1 MDMRQLTLG
10 TCPLLNHRTFKK
22 FQLTHEGA
30 VSILFATGPS
40 LNDFSYSGLPDVPS
54 VRTGVNSFIYHDQ
67 YELDYYF
74 CAHDVSKEGSDHPHN
89 EIEKADP
96 IREKI
101 KSRSS
106 DMQVF
111 CPRAGLLYGHHCEVD
126 TFFSAEAIREFNAI
140 PYVVSLTAEGKEAF
154 ATSLEHQPFYN
165 HSIVFSALQFLLYT
179 GVSKVYLVGCDCGGA
194 ASYLCEE
201 SGLTDFGDLHQFW
214 KDFRSFVVEKYPD
227 VEVVSVNPRGLK
239 GMFEECY
246 T

>member
-1 MDMRQLTLG
+1 
-10 TCPLLNHRTFKK
+10 LLNHRPFKK
-22 FQLTHEGA
+22 FELTHKGA

-74 CAHDVSKEGSDHPHN
+74 CAHDVSKEGSGHPHN
-89 EIEKADP
+89 EIEKVDP

-111 CPRAGLLYGHHCEVD
+111 CTCAGLRHGRRHVND
-126 TFFSAEAIREFNAI
+126 TFFSDEARREFNAI
-140 PYVVSLTAEGKEAF
+140 PYVVSWSGKGKEAF
-154 ATSLEHQPFYN
+154 ATSLERQPLYN
-165 HSIVFSALQFLLYT
+165 QSIVFPALQFLLYT
-179 GVSKVYLVGCDCGGA
+179 GVSKVYLVGCDCGGGV
-194 ASYLCEE
+194 SYLSPDKEP
-201 SGLTDFGDLHQFW
+201 GPDWKHATDFGKLHQAW
-214 KDFRSFVVEKYPD
+214 KDFRSFAEEKYPD
-227 VEVVSVNPRGLK
+227 VDVVSVNPRGLK

-246 T
+246 THGV